1 MRSRSKRSTSAGS
14 PGGSS
19 LAITAWGD
27 SIASTG
33 AAPWS
38 CASGA
43 NHVSGAMLTSSPAV
57 ALVITKAATIR
68 AVTAT
73 IAIMARRSVRP

>member
-1 MRSRSKRSTSAGS
+1 
-14 PGGSS
+14 
-19 LAITAWGD
+19 
-27 SIASTG
+27 
-33 AAPWS
+33 
-38 CASGA
+38 
-43 NHVSGAMLTSSPAV
+43 MLTPSPAV